1 MQPPLSAVSAKVQ
14 AALAEHAR
22 KRAALAE
29 SIKAAGG
36 AVRLGKST
44 SNLFRTRKNAS
55 TSPVKSLD
63 VRAFNQVLCVDAD
76 NLTMDVEGM
85 TPYETAVAAALE
97 AGCLPAVVPELKT
110 ITVGGALT
118 GVGIESSSFRYGF
131 VHETAVELD
140 ILLPDGRLVLCRP
153 DNKHR
158 ALFYGFANSY
168 GTLGYV
174 IRARIKIVRA
184 KPFVELR
191 HRRFT
196 EAAPFLAEMAR
207 LCEANRQTPS
217 SEHSASGKSSTTEE
231 KWDFVEGSVFSETL
245 HVLTTARFVE
255 TLPAGAHA
263 SDYKYLRAYYKT
275 LEESPDGKNGKDGK
289 TRDFLTSSDYI
300 WRWDTDWFW
309 CSRQMGIDGFWKRL
323 LLGRWVFGSRK
334 LWKIFNW
341 YRRNDIANKMAKI
354 FPSAREQLK
363 WEPVIQDVEVPARHG
378 TEFLEFFHREIGI
391 KPVWVCPVQ
400 TPDPS
405 VRFDLYTMTPGTLYL
420 NFGFWDSV
428 KTPVHMPPGHFNRL
442 VEKKVEEF
450 GGRKSLYS
458 ESFYTEEEFWRIY
471 DGTAYARLKALYDPE
486 GRLLNLYQKTVRSL

>member
-1 MQPPLSAVSAKVQ
+1 MPET
-14 AALAEHAR
+14 ALEEHAR
-22 KRAALAE
+22 KRQALAE
-29 SIKAAGG
+29 SIQAAGG

-44 SNLFRTRKNAS
+44 SNLFRTRKSAS
-55 TSPVKSLD
+55 GAPVTSLD
-63 VRAFNQVLCVDAD
+63 VRSFNQVLCVDAE

-85 TPYETAVAAALE
+85 TPYETAVAAALVH
-97 AGCLPAVVPELKT
+97 GCLPAVVPELKT

-131 VHETAVELD
+131 VHETAVEMD
-140 ILLPDGRLVLCRP
+140 ILLPDGRIVLCRP
-153 DNKHR
+153 DNEHR

-174 IRARIKIVRA
+174 IRARIKVVRA
-184 KPFVELR
+184 KPYVELR
-191 HRRFT
+191 HQRFS
-196 EAAPFLAEMAR
+196 EAAPFLAEMER
-207 LCEANRQTPS
+207 LCAENRSKRNAPGKTS
-217 SEHSASGKSSTTEE
+217 TSEEQ
-231 KWDFVEGSVFSETL
+231 WDFVEGSVFSPTQ
-245 HVLTTARFVE
+245 HVLTTARFVDA
-255 TLPAGAHA
+255 LPSDARA
-263 SDYKYLRAYYKT
+263 SDYKYLRAYYQT
-275 LEESPDGKNGKDGK
+275 LEHK
-289 TRDFLTSSDYI
+289 TRDFLTASDYI

-323 LLGRWVFGSRK
+323 LLGRWVLGSRQ

-341 YRRNDIANKMAKI
+341 YRRNDIALKLAKV
-354 FPSAREQLK
+354 FPSEREKLK
-363 WEPVIQDVEVPARHG
+363 WEPVIQDVEVPARNG
-378 TEFLEFFHREIGI
+378 VKFLEFFHREIGI

-405 VRFDLYTMTPGTLYL
+405 ARFDLYTMSPDTLYL

-428 KTPVHMPPGHFNRL
+428 RTPVQMPRGHFNRL
-442 VEKKVEEF
+442 VEAKVEEL

-471 DGTAYARLKALYDPE
+471 DGAAYARLKALYDPE

>member
-1 MQPPLSAVSAKVQ
+1 MHEAA

-29 SIKAAGG
+29 SIRAAGG

-44 SNLFRTRKNAS
+44 SNLFRTRKSAS
-55 TSPVKSLD
+55 GSAVKSLD
-63 VRAFNQVLCVDAD
+63 VRAFNQVLFVDPE

-131 VHETAVELD
+131 VHETAVEMD
-140 ILLPDGRLVLCRP
+140 ILLPDGRIVLCRP
-153 DNKHR
+153 DNENR
-158 ALFYGFANSY
+158 ALFFGFANSY

-174 IRARIKIVRA
+174 IRARIKVVRA
-184 KPFVELR
+184 APYVELR
-191 HRRFT
+191 HQRFS
-196 EAAPFLAEMAR
+196 EAAPFLAEMER
-207 LCEANRQTPS
+207 LCRENRTENRGPGKNPTPD
-217 SEHSASGKSSTTEE
+217 GNGDR
-231 KWDFVEGSVFSETL
+231 WDFVEGSVFSETR
-245 HVLTTARFVE
+245 HVLTTARFIDA
-255 TLPAGAHA
+255 LPAGAHA

-275 LEESPDGKNGKDGK
+275 LEESPDAKNGTGGK
-289 TRDFLTSSDYI
+289 TRDFLTASDYI

-323 LLGRWVFGSRK
+323 LLGRWVLGSRQ

-341 YRRNDIANKMAKI
+341 YRRNDVAVKLAKV
-354 FPSAREQLK
+354 FPSKREELK
-363 WEPVIQDVEVPARHG
+363 WEPVIQDVEVPARRG
-378 TEFLEFFHREIGI
+378 AEFLEFFHREIGI

-405 VRFDLYTMTPGTLYL
+405 ARFDLYTMSPDTLYL

-428 KTPVHMPPGHFNRL
+428 KTPVQMPRGHFNRL
-442 VEKKVEEF
+442 VEKKVEEL

-471 DGTAYARLKALYDPE
+471 DGEAYRRLKAQYDPE
-486 GRLLNLYQKTVRSL
+486 GRLLNLYQKTVRAL